1 MEAQRRDLIKSHTQ
15 LQYVSLENLSQVSL
29 FLSSLTI
36 LHDGSAACGRS
47 GKHEEALRLF
57 TDMKEQGLQP
67 DRVAYNAL
75 LSALRVAEIPDQAV
89 LLWQEMIGQQSSPS
103 SKIASA
109 KADQSLSPDIITV
122 TDVISTLVR
131 SGDKSCMKKV
141 DQVFAEAV
149 QRGIVLGKDKIL
161 DSHYE
166 VDLSGMALP
175 VARASVRFIFNRI
188 KENFQNGETI
198 EEVTLITG
206 VGAQFSR
213 PCDGSQIGG
222 WPTNQD
228 QSDTTQS
235 LRDFVQDVLRTD
247 FQPPIKS
254 SVPQFGLGTVVIKQ
268 HEVREW
274 VKNQN

>member
-1 MEAQRRDLIKSHTQ
+1 M
-15 LQYVSLENLSQVSL
+15 V
-29 FLSSLTI
+29 
-36 LHDGSAACGRS
+36 SAACGRS

-75 LSALRVAEIPDQAV
+75 LSALRVAEMPDQAV
-89 LLWQEMIGQQSSPS
+89 ILWQEMIGQQSSPS
-103 SKIASA
+103 LKIASA

-122 TDVISTLVR
+122 TDVITTLVR
-131 SGDKSCMKKV
+131 SGQPSSMKKV

-149 QRGIVLGKDKIL
+149 QRGIVLGSDKIL

-188 KENFQNGETI
+188 KENARHGETI

-206 VGAQFSR
+206 VGAQFLR
-213 PCDGSQIGG
+213 PCDVSG
-222 WPTNQD
+222 WPNAQD
-228 QSDTTQS
+228 HPDSTQS
-235 LRDFVQDVLRTD
+235 LRDYVQDVLGAD
-247 FQPPIKS
+247 FHPPIKS
-254 SVPQFGLGTVVIKQ
+254 SVPQLFQGTVVVKQ
-268 HEVREW
+268 HEVRDWLE
-274 VKNQN
+274 NQD